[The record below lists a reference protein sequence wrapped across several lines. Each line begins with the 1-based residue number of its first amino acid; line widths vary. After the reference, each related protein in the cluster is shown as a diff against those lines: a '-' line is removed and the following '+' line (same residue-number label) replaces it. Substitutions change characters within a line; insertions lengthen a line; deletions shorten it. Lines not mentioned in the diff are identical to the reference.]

1 MQEWQQIL
9 LQRTEEVAA
18 RTAKSG
24 PRHHAWIGFLLRI
37 PPEAHAALR
46 EIAKSREVAMTTY
59 LRRLLIMSIAKE
71 RGEPLALW
79 LDRLPAPMKFGNE
92 HIRMLTGDKTKD
104 NGIGM
109 EGMCTHPG
117 CDEIHL

>member
-1 MQEWQQIL
+1 MDWRQTL
-9 LQRTEEVAA
+9 LQQTEDVAA

-24 PRHHAWIGFLLRI
+24 PRRPWIGFLLRI

-46 EIAKSREVAMTTY
+46 EIARSRNVSMTTY
-59 LRRLLIMSIAKE
+59 LRRLLVMSIAKE
-71 RGEPLALW
+71 RGEPLHVW
-79 LDRLPAPMKFGNE
+79 LNRLPAPMAFGD
-92 HIRMLTGDKTKD
+92 HIQDLTAERTTD

-117 CDEIHL
+117 CHEIHL